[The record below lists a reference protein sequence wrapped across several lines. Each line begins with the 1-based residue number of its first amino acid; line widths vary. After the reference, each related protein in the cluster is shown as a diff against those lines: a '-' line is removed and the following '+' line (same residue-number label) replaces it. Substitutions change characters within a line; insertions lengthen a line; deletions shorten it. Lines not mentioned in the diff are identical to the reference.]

1 MNSAKIL
8 RFTEKHAL
16 IVVSRNEFDTTGT
29 IGYVKKAQS
38 ITNLQVGDT
47 FLLPEGWSITQK
59 YDEHGDVLC
68 TKGENPEPL
77 SFFTWK

>member
-29 IGYVKKAQS
+29 VGYVKKAQS
-38 ITNLQVGDT
+38 IANLQVGDT
-47 FLLPEGWSITQK
+47 FDLPEGWSITQK
-59 YDEHGDVLC
+59 FDEEGNVLQ